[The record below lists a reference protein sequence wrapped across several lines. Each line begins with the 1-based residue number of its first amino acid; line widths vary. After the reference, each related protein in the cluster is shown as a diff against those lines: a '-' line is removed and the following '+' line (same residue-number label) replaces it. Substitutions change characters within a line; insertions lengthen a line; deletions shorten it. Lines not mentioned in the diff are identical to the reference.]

1 MEPRAVPPMQPTAA
15 PPRRRTLAGL
25 EALPCN
31 LLVALSCLSNIALLV
46 YCDLG
51 LSVQVMQR
59 STAALVVSGRCLAA
73 DNERLEA
80 TNLTGMVSMVA
91 ECALGCGARL
101 FDEVEPGQLAC
112 TGECLHRDR
121 NLSHGCASC
130 FDSTSRCLLSN
141 CLSDCIGGA
150 SAGCV
155 DCGDAACMPTLVNGC
170 GIVAPLGSRHHGA
183 VLPPTP
189 PSSPPQLVAPSEAYK
204 PIGADGD
211 ITYVYT
217 VRRAWEG
224 RAYAIGVAIVLCS
237 GVWPYLSNV
246 LFLTAWFAPLRPRFR
261 AQLIAWTNRCD
272 RWALMDVMVV
282 CVIIAMFDLQLA
294 SLGLEVVA
302 EARVAIVT
310 FAIASVHSIVM
321 GALIARRS
329 DTLGHGSVAE
339 DAACSA
345 DELDRLGAVD
355 AVHLGCCGTTH
366 AAGLE
371 RAVHGHKLGR
381 LLWPVSS
388 SAALGLMAASLA
400 TPAVE
405 LTIFE
410 GTRQREVALTLIT
423 IGTEIW
429 PTPEVTQPA
438 PAACMIVT
446 YFVLGVFAALASA
459 GLGAL
464 ASISSL
470 VLPPAAS
477 VTRLLVELADRLAPF
492 AAYDV
497 LAAAILVSTTEYSK
511 LVNAI
516 LASIL
521 GQSVGTELPVRA
533 EATPGTAA
541 WIMIAAS
548 FIFWLSALLTAMDRK
563 RARRRPRP
571 VAITGARAL
580 SSPVVV
586 PKFHGID
593 VGAVATTSAA
603 DVDRVDTTTTYVN
616 GGGGYEDADGGG
628 DADLSKGGGD
638 TAMVHDAPSPNVLPV
653 TWEHGADH
661 ASDN

>member
-217 VRRAWEG
+217 VRRARE
-224 RAYAIGVAIVLCS
+224 RAGVL
-237 GVWPYLSNV
+237 L
-246 LFLTAWFAPLRPRFR
+246 
-261 AQLIAWTNRCD
+261 
-272 RWALMDVMVV
+272 
-282 CVIIAMFDLQLA
+282 
-294 SLGLEVVA
+294 VVA
-302 EARVAIVT
+302 AR
-310 FAIASVHSIVM
+310 
-321 GALIARRS
+321 GN
-329 DTLGHGSVAE
+329 
-339 DAACSA
+339 
-345 DELDRLGAVD
+345 
-355 AVHLGCCGTTH
+355 
-366 AAGLE
+366 
-371 RAVHGHKLGR
+371 
-381 LLWPVSS
+381 W
-388 SAALGLMAASLA
+388 
-400 TPAVE
+400 
-405 LTIFE
+405 
-410 GTRQREVALTLIT
+410 
-423 IGTEIW
+423 
-429 PTPEVTQPA
+429 
-438 PAACMIVT
+438 
-446 YFVLGVFAALASA
+446 
-459 GLGAL
+459 
-464 ASISSL
+464 
-470 VLPPAAS
+470 
-477 VTRLLVELADRLAPF
+477 
-492 AAYDV
+492 
-497 LAAAILVSTTEYSK
+497 
-511 LVNAI
+511 
-516 LASIL
+516 
-521 GQSVGTELPVRA
+521 
-533 EATPGTAA
+533 
-541 WIMIAAS
+541 
-548 FIFWLSALLTAMDRK
+548 
-563 RARRRPRP
+563 
-571 VAITGARAL
+571 
-580 SSPVVV
+580 
-586 PKFHGID
+586 
-593 VGAVATTSAA
+593 
-603 DVDRVDTTTTYVN
+603 
-616 GGGGYEDADGGG
+616 
-628 DADLSKGGGD
+628 
-638 TAMVHDAPSPNVLPV
+638 
-653 TWEHGADH
+653 
-661 ASDN
+661 